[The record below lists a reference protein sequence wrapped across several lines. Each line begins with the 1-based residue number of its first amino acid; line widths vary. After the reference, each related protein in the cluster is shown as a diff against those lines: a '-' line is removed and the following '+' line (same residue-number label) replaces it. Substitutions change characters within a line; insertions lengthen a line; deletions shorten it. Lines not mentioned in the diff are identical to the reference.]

1 MSAATGNTSSFPT
14 LHHLTASSFF
24 SLPVV
29 CCLSHKL
36 LCNTAHYYA
45 PLWTTIHHIALLFTT
60 LHQFP
65 PLCTPLHPF
74 APLCTPL
81 HPFAPLCTPL
91 HPFAPLCTCASHQLV
106 ARWQNTAHFE
116 PPSLCPCIRGKI
128 NLQDLSIVCTC
139 RRQYSSTALS
149 SAGCCA

>member
-60 LHQFP
+60 LHHFP

-74 APLCTPL
+74 AL
-81 HPFAPLCTPL
+81 
-91 HPFAPLCTCASHQLV
+91 LCTCASHHLV

-116 PPSLCPCIRGKI
+116 PPSLCPCIREKI